1 MTVASRIV
9 KLESQITYLER
20 KLDHLINVY
29 RKDQQRLKRNDTACS
44 NDDDINNHTLS
55 NQHTNNR
62 NNIININNNAGIN
75 GCNNNSNNGNNDNT
89 SSNNSGEPVC
99 NLLAPLYQREGVNK
113 STLSMSLL
121 SPDIPGRNSMS
132 DRKIKNRSSS
142 QPASMENLRSI
153 SDAAQSAT
161 GKSFSSKQSGIFRP
175 TNIKIPAFFDKLPNK
190 FQWTAE

>member
-29 RKDQQRLKRNDTACS
+29 RKDQQRLKRADTACS
-44 NDDDINNHTLS
+44 NDEDNPSHQQTVNS
-55 NQHTNNR
+55 K
-62 NNIININNNAGIN
+62 
-75 GCNNNSNNGNNDNT
+75 NNNSNNANNNNNNAGNNNSTSNNNNNDNS
-89 SSNNSGEPVC
+89 SSNNNDDALT

-113 STLSMSLL
+113 SSMSLL
-121 SPDIPGRNSMS
+121 SPDIPGKNTHS
-132 DRKIKNRSSS
+132 DRRMIKNRSSS

-153 SDAAQSAT
+153 SDTTQST
-161 GKSFSSKQSGIFRP
+161 TSKSFNSKQSGFIRP

-190 FQWTAE
+190 FQ